1 MAYNTTDS
9 VPRQDISTL
18 LMEAVH
24 QEKHYIASML
34 LPIYGSERE
43 VGRYPKFTIG
53 KGELLKRESQKRGAT
68 GTYNESD
75 EVFEWDSYQ
84 TVEYGHEKRIDD
96 VVRKQMR
103 DFFDAEMVTAKFC
116 MNKLMLDYE
125 VEAAAAMM
133 TPSSNAGVD
142 GKFVAT
148 STPTGTATYAEA
160 NLEFMDVPADIN
172 AVIEQLTLVGEEP
185 NTMVMSLSLF
195 NRIKRSKK
203 LQTYLYG
210 HLNTTQGG
218 SNITSQIIADA
229 FGIANVIVAKKS
241 HDTAIKGKSSAAT
254 VAPVWGN
261 SHIWI
266 GDVQGGDFMN
276 GGAGRTIIWDG
287 DSEGGLFTT
296 DQYRDEA
303 RRGDKIRVRSN
314 RTIKL
319 INPNSARLLTTGL

>member
-75 EVFEWDSYQ
+75 EVFEWDNYQ

-116 MNKLMLDYE
+116 SNKLMLDYE
-125 VEAAAAMM
+125 IEAANALLNPTTFTA
-133 TPSSNAGVD
+133 SSA
-142 GKFVAT
+142 
-148 STPTGTATYAEA
+148 GTAYTEA
-160 NLEFMDVPADIN
+160 NLDTMDVPADIN
-172 AVIEQLTLVGEEP
+172 ATIEQLTLLGEEP
-185 NTMVMSLSLF
+185 NTMVLSLPLF
-195 NRIKRSKK
+195 NRLKRSKK

-218 SNITSQIIADA
+218 SNITSEIIAA
-229 FGIANVIVAKKS
+229 SFGIANVIVAKKS
-241 HDTAIKGKSSAAT
+241 YDSGIKGKTS
-254 VAPVWGN
+254 VGPVWSN
-261 SHIWI
+261 NYIWI

-276 GGAGRTIIWDG
+276 GGAGRTIVWDA
-287 DSEGGLFTT
+287 DSEGGLFTS

-314 RTIKL
+314 RTIKV
-319 INPNSARLLTTGL
+319 INQNSARLITTNWA

>member
-24 QEKHYIASML
+24 QEKHYISTML
-34 LPIYGSERE
+34 LPIYPSERE

-68 GTYNESD
+68 GTYNESE

-84 TVEYGHEKRIDD
+84 TAEYGHEKRIDD

-125 VEAAAAMM
+125 VETANALLNPSTFTAASA
-133 TPSSNAGVD
+133 
-142 GKFVAT
+142 
-148 STPTGTATYAEA
+148 GTAYTEA
-160 NLEFMDVPADIN
+160 NLDTMDVPADIN
-172 AVIEQLTLVGEEP
+172 AVIEALTLVGEEP
-185 NTMVMSLSLF
+185 NTMVMSLPLF

-218 SNITSQIIADA
+218 SNITSQIIADS
-229 FGIANVIVAKKS
+229 FGIPNVIVAKKS
-241 HDTAIKGKSSAAT
+241 HDNAIKGKT
-254 VAPVWGN
+254 NVVPVWSSN
-261 SHIWI
+261 YIWI
-266 GDVQGGDFMN
+266 GDVQGGDFMT
-276 GGAGRTIIWDG
+276 GGAGRTIIWDA
-287 DSEGGLFTT
+287 DSEGGLFTS

-314 RTIKL
+314 RVIKI
-319 INPNSARLLTTGL
+319 INPNSARLITTNWA

>member
-1 MAYNTTDS
+1 MAYNTTES

-24 QEKHYIASML
+24 QEKHYVASML

-68 GTYNESD
+68 GTYNESE

-84 TVEYGHEKRIDD
+84 TQEYGHEKRIDD

-125 VEAAAAMM
+125 VEAASALF
-133 TPSSNAGVD
+133 NN
-142 GKFVAT
+142 
-148 STPTGTATYAEA
+148 STFAWANGTAAYTEA
-160 NLEFMDVPADIN
+160 NLDTTMDVPADIN
-172 AVIEQLTLVGEEP
+172 ATIEQLTLLGEEP
-185 NTMVMSLSLF
+185 NTLVMSLPVF
-195 NRIKRSKK
+195 NRIKRSKR

-241 HDTAIKGKSSAAT
+241 YDAGIKGKQS
-254 VAPVWGN
+254 VGPVWAN

-276 GGAGRTIIWDG
+276 GGAGRTIIWDA
-287 DSEGGLFTT
+287 DSEGGLFTS

-314 RTIKL
+314 RVIK
-319 INPNSARLLTTGL
+319 IVNPNSGRLITTNWA

>member
-68 GTYNESD
+68 GTYNESE

-96 VVRKQMR
+96 TVLKQMR
-103 DFFDAEMVTAKFC
+103 DFFDAQMVTAKFC

-125 VEAAAAMM
+125 VEAA
-133 TPSSNAGVD
+133 NALLNPNT
-142 GKFVAT
+142 FTAT
-148 STPTGTATYAEA
+148 SAGTAYTEA
-160 NLEFMDVPADIN
+160 NLETMDVPADIN
-172 AVIEQLTLVGEEP
+172 ALIESLTLVGEEP
-185 NTMVMSLSLF
+185 NTMVLSLPLF

-210 HLNTTQGG
+210 HMNTTLGG
-218 SNITSQIIADA
+218 SNITNQTIADA

-241 HDTAIKGKSSAAT
+241 HDNAIKGKT
-254 VAPVWGN
+254 NVVPVWN
-261 SHIWI
+261 SNYIWI
-266 GDVQGGDFMN
+266 GDVQGGDFMT
-276 GGAGRTIIWDG
+276 GGAGRTIIWDA
-287 DSEGGLFTT
+287 DSEGGLFTS

-314 RTIKL
+314 RVIKV
-319 INPNSARLLTTGL
+319 INPNSARLITTNWA

>member
-24 QEKHYIASML
+24 QEKHYIASSL
-34 LPIYGSERE
+34 LPVYGSERE
-43 VGRYPKFTIG
+43 VGRYPKFKIG
-53 KGELLKRESQKRGAT
+53 KGELLKKESQLRGAT
-68 GTYNESD
+68 GTYNES
-75 EVFEWDSYQ
+75 EEQFEWDSYQ
-84 TVEYGHEKRIDD
+84 TREYGHEKRVDD
-96 VVRKQMR
+96 VVKKQMR

-125 VEAAAAMM
+125 VECATAMM
-133 TPSSNAGVD
+133 SASSNAGLD

-148 STPTGTATYAEA
+148 STPTGTAAYSEA
-160 NLEFMDVPADIN
+160 NLNTFDVPADIN
-172 AVIEQLTLVGEEP
+172 AALEALTLNGEEP
-185 NTMVMSLSLF
+185 NTLVLSLPLY
-195 NRIKRSKK
+195 NRIKRSKL

-218 SNITSQIIADA
+218 SNITTQIIGEA
-229 FGIANVIVAKKS
+229 FGIPNIVIAKKS
-241 HDTAIKGKSSAAT
+241 YDNAIKGKT
-254 VAPVWGN
+254 NVVPVWSN
-261 SHIWI
+261 DYMWL

-276 GGAGRTIIWDG
+276 GGAGRTIIWDA
-287 DSEGGLFTT
+287 DSEGGLFTS

-314 RTIKL
+314 RTVKI
-319 INPNSARLLTTGL
+319 INPNSGRLLSTGWV